1 MYQNKPY
8 YLISIMKNQLTLILI
23 TSLLTTFSL
32 KLYAEEVTKIEIN
45 IYTNDGVESS
55 TINTNSN
62 SITIST
68 DSQKTNNE
76 SSKLTNSLITE
87 KSFDT
92 KKQSKYYLSTGFGK
106 IKDDVVANLSVG
118 YQLFPNLS
126 AEAGLITSA
135 EVHSISSSSST
146 TSGTTDGKAYSIT
159 ANAGLKTASNT
170 SYLLGV
176 NYSIPVFSNR
186 PNTVPF
192 PKLMPNLQIN
202 NNNLEFYSKAGVLFW
217 GVDYSLY
224 LDGTITFD
232 GTTYSPNGSIPFAA
246 AKGSNFYYG
255 IGLSYPLTNEASI
268 RTEYFNS
275 KIAGIK
281 FGGLTSS
288 AVFKF

>member
-1 MYQNKPY
+1 MR
-8 YLISIMKNQLTLILI
+8 NQLTLILI
-23 TSLLTTFSL
+23 TSLLITFSL
-32 KLYAEEVTKIEIN
+32 KLYAEDVTKIEIN
-45 IYTNDGVESS
+45 IYTNDGVERT
-55 TINTNSN
+55 TIDTNSD

-68 DSQKTNNE
+68 DSQKTTNE
-76 SSKLTNSLITE
+76 SPKLTNSLITE

-106 IKDDVVANLSVG
+106 IKDNVVANLSVG

-186 PNTVPF
+186 PNTKPF
-192 PKLMPNLQIN
+192 PKLMPNFQIN

-232 GTTYSPNGSIPFAA
+232 GKTYSPNGSIPFAT

-281 FGGLTSS
+281 FDGLTSS

>member
-8 YLISIMKNQLTLILI
+8 YLIFIIMKNQLTLILI
-23 TSLLTTFSL
+23 TSLLTTLSL

-45 IYTNDGVESS
+45 VYTTDGVETT
-55 TINTNSN
+55 TIDTNSDL
-62 SITIST
+62 ITIAT
-68 DSQKTNNE
+68 DSQ
-76 SSKLTNSLITE
+76 LTNSLLTK

-202 NNNLEFYSKAGVLFW
+202 NNNLKFYSKAGVLFW

>member
-1 MYQNKPY
+1 
-8 YLISIMKNQLTLILI
+8 MKNQLTLILI

-45 IYTNDGVESS
+45 VYTTDGVETT
-55 TINTNSN
+55 TIDTNSDL
-62 SITIST
+62 ITIST
-68 DSQKTNNE
+68 DSQ
-76 SSKLTNSLITE
+76 LTNSLLTK

-186 PNTVPF
+186 PNTIPF

-268 RTEYFNS
+268 STEYFNS

-281 FGGLTSS
+281 FGGLTSA

>member
-45 IYTNDGVESS
+45 VYTTDGLETT
-55 TINTNSN
+55 TIDTNSDL
-62 SITIST
+62 ITIST
-68 DSQKTNNE
+68 DSQ
-76 SSKLTNSLITE
+76 LTNSLLTK

-202 NNNLEFYSKAGVLFW
+202 NNNLELYSKAGILFW

>member
-8 YLISIMKNQLTLILI
+8 YLIFIIMKNQLTLILI

-45 IYTNDGVESS
+45 VYTTDGVETT
-55 TINTNSN
+55 TIDTNSDL
-62 SITIST
+62 ITIST
-68 DSQKTNNE
+68 DSQ
-76 SSKLTNSLITE
+76 LTNSLLTK

>member
-45 IYTNDGVESS
+45 VYTTDGVETT
-55 TINTNSN
+55 TIDTNSDL
-62 SITIST
+62 ITIST
-68 DSQKTNNE
+68 DSQ
-76 SSKLTNSLITE
+76 LTNSLLTK

>member
-1 MYQNKPY
+1 
-8 YLISIMKNQLTLILI
+8 MKNQTILILI
-23 TSLLTTFSL
+23 TSLLITFSL
-32 KLYAEEVTKIEIN
+32 KLYAEDVTKIEIN
-45 IYTNDGVESS
+45 IYTNDGVEST
-55 TINTNSN
+55 TIDTNSD

-106 IKDDVVANLSVG
+106 IKDDVVGNFVAG

-126 AEAGLITSA
+126 VEGGLITSA

-146 TSGTTDGKAYSIT
+146 TSGTTDGKAYSIS
-159 ANAGLKTASNT
+159 ANAGLKTSSNT
-170 SYLLGV
+170 AYLLGV
-176 NYSIPVFSNR
+176 NYSVPL
-186 PNTVPF
+186 PNVTNNLPF
-192 PKLMPNLQIN
+192 PKFIRNLQSDN
-202 NNNLEFYSKAGVLFW
+202 NMELYSKAGLLFW

-232 GTTYSPNGSIPFAA
+232 GTTYNPNGSIPFAS
-246 AKGSNFYYG
+246 AKGSNMYFG
-255 IGLSYPLTNEASI
+255 IGVSYPLTNEASI
-268 RTEYFNS
+268 RTEYTRS
-275 KIAGIK
+275 KIAGVNI
-281 FGGLTSS
+281 GGLSSS

>member
-8 YLISIMKNQLTLILI
+8 YLIFIIMKKQLTLILI

-45 IYTNDGVESS
+45 VYTTDGVETT
-55 TINTNSN
+55 TIDTNSDL
-62 SITIST
+62 ITIST
-68 DSQKTNNE
+68 DSQ
-76 SSKLTNSLITE
+76 LTNSLLTK

>member
-8 YLISIMKNQLTLILI
+8 YLIFIIMKNQLTLILI

-32 KLYAEEVTKIEIN
+32 KLYAEEVIKIEIN
-45 IYTNDGVESS
+45 VYTTDGVETTS
-55 TINTNSN
+55 IDTNSDL
-62 SITIST
+62 ITIAT
-68 DSQKTNNE
+68 DSQ
-76 SSKLTNSLITE
+76 LTNSLLTK

-202 NNNLEFYSKAGVLFW
+202 NNNLKFYSKAGVLFW

>member
-8 YLISIMKNQLTLILI
+8 LIFIIMKNQLTLILI

-45 IYTNDGVESS
+45 VYTTDGVETT
-55 TINTNSN
+55 TIDTNSDL
-62 SITIST
+62 ITIST
-68 DSQKTNNE
+68 DSQ
-76 SSKLTNSLITE
+76 LTNSLLTK

>member
-8 YLISIMKNQLTLILI
+8 YLIFIMKNQLTLILI

>member
-32 KLYAEEVTKIEIN
+32 KLYAYEVTKIEIN

-87 KSFDT
+87 KSFDN

-202 NNNLEFYSKAGVLFW
+202 NNNLELYSKAGVLFW

>member
-8 YLISIMKNQLTLILI
+8 YLIFIIMKNQLTLILI

-45 IYTNDGVESS
+45 VYTTDGVETT
-55 TINTNSN
+55 TIDTNSDL
-62 SITIST
+62 ITIST
-68 DSQKTNNE
+68 DSQ
-76 SSKLTNSLITE
+76 LTNSLLTK

-202 NNNLEFYSKAGVLFW
+202 NNNLELYSKAGVLFW

>member
-106 IKDDVVANLSVG
+106 IKDDVVGNFVVG
-118 YQLFPNLS
+118 YRIFPNLS

-202 NNNLEFYSKAGVLFW
+202 NNNLEFYSKVGVLFW